1 MAINKSLLFGVEL
14 EFALKS
20 RHQRRLGH
28 ISGDMQTVFG
38 DFINVKRDGSLS
50 RYESRNGNEYLD
62 GDIEIGREVVTKP
75 ATLKSHLDFWPKFY
89 EQYSNLLSNRY
100 EDVGMHVH
108 VDRRDFSDRDI
119 RRIFRFV
126 MEHKDTMCRI
136 GGRTENDYLEYGY
149 TENTDNHYAAV
160 NLSTRYPTLEFRIF
174 KSPVTY
180 NKFKTNLLRV
190 AEIVNFAREHH
201 PSLHSPRRFYSFA
214 RREKLE
220 ESIFCT
226 Q

>member
-20 RHQRRLGH
+20 RHQPNLNK
-28 ISGDMQTVFG
+28 ISRDMKDDFG
-38 DFINVKRDGSLS
+38 NFIDVKRDGSLE
-50 RYESRNGNEYLD
+50 RWESRNGIEYD
-62 GDIEIGREVVTKP
+62 EDIEIGREVVTKP

-89 EQYSNLLSNRY
+89 DKYSNLLSNRY

-108 VDRRDFSDRDI
+108 VDRRGFTDRDI

-126 MEHKDTMCRI
+126 MEHKNTMCRI
-136 GGRTENDYLEYGY
+136 GGRDENDYLEYGY
-149 TENTDNHYAAV
+149 EENTNNHYAAV
-160 NLSTRYPTLEFRIF
+160 NLSTRYPTLEFRMF
-174 KSPVTY
+174 RSPITY
-180 NKFKTNLLRV
+180 NKFKMNLLRV
-190 AEIVNFAREHH
+190 AEIVSFAREHH
-201 PSLHSPRRFYSFA
+201 PNLHSPRRFYSFA